1 MVDSTSKRTSR
12 FDFGERNSNQRTSV
26 APVQSLGALLRE
38 RREAM
43 GVSLAEVEA
52 ATRIRQKYLSAIE
65 NDEWHLLPG
74 EVVGRGFLR
83 NYGEYLGVDP
93 TEVVERRRAVVDP
106 NLVAA
111 LSTTSAGSALPPERQ
126 IDYRPKEVD
135 LKDESDGIQRGEI
148 KLTPILP
155 ILGVA
160 LAVALLW
167 WGVTKLQEPASALY
181 TMVVLRATDLF
192 AGSEPTQTPGL
203 VGIVNV
209 ENLTPIAPA
218 TTGVP
223 AVALGQGVEGAAP
236 ALSAG
241 AAPPATAGDAGT
253 GDTGGIGGAINS
265 GSEGGPV
272 TPGAQEA
279 AAVVA
284 AVASPTPTTDPN
296 LSLIPTATPPAGALP
311 PVEAAAAE
319 APTAIPP
326 TPTFTPVP
334 PTPEVPTETPTETP
348 TPEPPT
354 PEPQVFASPSCA
366 DARSVISGLGMGQA
380 VSGAVTIGGSATF
393 DNFQY
398 YKLEY
403 APGANAGGG
412 FVYFDGRSVPVE
424 GGALGTLNTAVL
436 PNGEYTIRLT
446 VVDQTGNYAPP
457 CDVSIVIQN

>member
-1 MVDSTSKRTSR
+1 
-12 FDFGERNSNQRTSV
+12 
-26 APVQSLGALLRE
+26 
-38 RREAM
+38 M

-135 LKDESDGIQRGEI
+135 LKDETDGIQRGEI

-167 WGVTKLQEPASALY
+167 WGATKLQEPASALY
-181 TMVVLRATDLF
+181 SMVVLRATDLF
-192 AGSEPTQTPGL
+192 AASEPTQTPGL
-203 VGIVNV
+203 VGIVNAV
-209 ENLTPIAPA
+209 NLTPIAPA
-218 TTGVP
+218 TAGAP

-241 AAPPATAGDAGT
+241 AAPPSTAGDTGAGN
-253 GDTGGIGGAINS
+253 TGGIGGAINS
-265 GSEGGPV
+265 GAEGGPA
-272 TPGAQEA
+272 TPSGEAAA
-279 AAVVA
+279 AAVV

-296 LSLIPTATPPAGALP
+296 HSLIPTATPADGAP
-311 PVEAAAAE
+311 PPSEAPAAE
-319 APTAIPP
+319 APAATPEPP
-326 TPTFTPVP
+326 TPTFTPIP
-334 PTPEVPTETPTETP
+334 PTPLPEVPTEIPTETP

-354 PEPQVFASPSCA
+354 PEPQVFAAPSCA
-366 DARSVISGLGMGQA
+366 DARSVISGLGMGQV
-380 VSGAVTIGGSATF
+380 VSGAVAIGGSATF

-412 FVYFDGRSVPVE
+412 FVYFDGRSVPIE

-446 VVDQTGNYAPP
+446 VVDQTGNYASP
-457 CDVSIVIQN
+457 CDVNIVIQN

>member
-1 MVDSTSKRTSR
+1 MVESTSKRTSR
-12 FDFGERNSNQRTSV
+12 FDFGERSPSTRTSV
-26 APVQSLGALLRE
+26 GPVQSLGAMLRE

-135 LKDESDGIQRGEI
+135 LKDEADGIQRGEI

-155 ILGVA
+155 ILGIA
-160 LAVALLW
+160 LAVALIW
-167 WGVTKLQEPASALY
+167 WAVVKLQDPLGSLY
-181 TMVVLRATDLF
+181 TTLVVGATDLF
-192 AGSEPTQTPGL
+192 AGSEPAPQPAL
-203 VGIVNV
+203 IGIVNT
-209 ENLTPIAPA
+209 ENLTPVAPA
-218 TTGVP
+218 TSGAAT
-223 AVALGQGVEGAAP
+223 VALGQGTGGAAP

-241 AAPPATAGDAGT
+241 AAPPSDGGGEGDPATDGGDAG
-253 GDTGGIGGAINS
+253 A
-265 GSEGGPV
+265 
-272 TPGAQEA
+272 AA

-284 AVASPTPTTDPN
+284 AATPTTDPN
-296 LSLIPTATPPAGALP
+296 ALLVPTATAVVASAPTDTPAPVPPTATP
-311 PVEAAAAE
+311 EQ
-319 APTAIPP
+319 P

-334 PTPEVPTETPTETP
+334 PTPVPEVPTETP

-354 PEPQVFASPSCA
+354 PEPPIVVAPACA
-366 DARSVISGLGMGQA
+366 DVRAAISGLGMGQV
-380 VSGAVTIGGSATF
+380 VSGAVSIGGNAAN

-412 FVYFDGRSVPVE
+412 FVYFDGRNAPVE

-446 VVDQTGNYAPP
+446 VVDQTGNFAPP
-457 CDVSIVIQN
+457 CDVNIVIQN